1 MTDEAPRAMHPAL
14 ELARY
19 GKKHNGDR
27 FVGFWLALVIEGR
40 QYGLRS
46 DVRQTRRIVEK
57 FFLGK
62 DVKAALGS
70 AGQDALFEELR
81 DAARV
86 YYGSCLVDPQYSSTL
101 WRTNRIEP
109 EKLRNKMARDTAV
122 TLAVLADS
130 GVLKG
135 IARTLPVLLTDGL
148 LRTLAPHGADE
159 LGRAV
164 ARSGSAVRAMEVAE
178 QG

>member
-1 MTDEAPRAMHPAL
+1 MHPDL

-19 GKKHNGDR
+19 GKKHSGDR

-57 FFLGK
+57 FFRGA
-62 DVKAALGS
+62 DVRTALGT

-86 YYGSCLVDPQYSSTL
+86 YFESCLVDPQYSSTL

-109 EKLRNKMARDTAV
+109 EKLRGKMARDTAV
-122 TLAVLADS
+122 TLAILCDS
-130 GVLKG
+130 GVLTG
-135 IARTLPVLLTDGL
+135 IATTLPVLLTDGL
-148 LRTLAPHGADE
+148 LRALAPHGADE

-164 ARSGSAVRAMEVAE
+164 ARSDSAIRALEVAE
-178 QG
+178 QA